1 MDKQLLKIKNESI
14 ILKRIKEQKSNTL
27 SHIRLFIFI
36 LTISTFIIA
45 LSSNNYRYLIITFL
59 FLIFFIFLV
68 AIHDKI
74 IKEINKIS
82 KYIQIISR
90 YENRLNEKWKDEEI
104 NQQGEFKH
112 PTNDLD
118 IIGNDSLLKY
128 INFTNSLGGLKK
140 LISSLNLN
148 TYTKTSILNSQSS
161 IKELKEKQKF
171 ILDFQYNLSKIEN
184 INNINYQEYL
194 SYFQKVKEENKIITL
209 ISYILSILSIVILII
224 SQMNPKMYSLLL
236 IIIIIQMFLS
246 YICSISHSK
255 EFDSINKTVR
265 QFGNLSKTFD
275 VITNQQFNSSNNKN
289 LQEKIIKGQKSIKL
303 LVKISNLNSLR
314 LNFITYII
322 FNTFISLN
330 FIIIKRYNFLMN
342 NNLDSL
348 KESINALEEF
358 ERLISLTT
366 ICFVKK
372 ETSLPII
379 SENNEIKAKS
389 IKHPLINEKQ
399 CIPNDFYTIDEI
411 NIITGSNMSGKTSF
425 MKTIGINLILAYNGT
440 YVNATSFTIPIAKI
454 FTSINVKDD
463 ISKGISTFYGE
474 LERIKEIIEYNN
486 DNKKPIIV
494 FIDEIFKGTNYND
507 RILGA
512 KEVLKH
518 LVSMNC
524 IAFITTHDFELCSS
538 GNNKINNYHFT
549 ETYHKNKIH
558 FDYKIKEGQCKTTN
572 AKYLMKQMKI
582 IK

>member
-104 NQQGEFKH
+104 NQQGEFNH

-538 GNNKINNYHFT
+538 ENNKINNYHFT